1 MRGKGVFP
9 YPFHLQKVQV
19 ARQSLAIACPL
30 TGRCEINMAG
40 MGSDPAGGSYLW
52 LLVGDWHYSF
62 PDGPVA

>member
-40 MGSDPAGGSYLW
+40 SYLW